1 MLRILALPLSLLL
14 LSSCADPDVSLTYG
28 TEPGL
33 RVQYRLTLEAEIT
46 RALGDGEPQR
56 QTLTATFRAGQE
68 ILEPSADGSTTARM
82 SLDPVSLVVDG
93 AAQNVGPGQAFVVT
107 LGDEG
112 EIVSI
117 EDASTGET
125 AEPLELVGIERLLPR
140 LRPVLPETNVEVG
153 DGWTGETSF
162 SDTDGTF
169 SLSSSSRLERLGLA
183 QGHEA
188 ALIRTTYTS
197 PVDRRE
203 VFANAEADLV
213 GRDVGAQEA
222 WFALEGFLVEATGDS
237 VGRYRVTFRPPGG
250 DDTVA
255 PVQGSLVVSLH
266 TEMTLV

>member
-1 MLRILALPLSLLL
+1 
-14 LSSCADPDVSLTYG
+14 
-28 TEPGL
+28 
-33 RVQYRLTLEAEIT
+33 
-46 RALGDGEPQR
+46 
-56 QTLTATFRAGQE
+56 
-68 ILEPSADGSTTARM
+68 M

-93 AAQNVGPGQAFVVT
+93 AAQNVGPGQSFLVT
-107 LGDEG
+107 LGEDG
-112 EIVSI
+112 EVVTI

-140 LRPVLPETNVEVG
+140 LRPVLPDGPVGVG
-153 DGWTGETSF
+153 DAWSAQ
-162 SDTDGTF
+162 TDFDDVDGSF
-169 SLSSSSRLERLGLA
+169 SLSTSSRLERLGTA

-188 ALIRTTYTS
+188 ALIRTTYSS

-203 VFANAEADLV
+203 AFANAEADLA
-213 GRDVGAQEA
+213 GRDVGAQAA
-222 WFALEGFLVEATGDS
+222 WFALDGFLVQAIGDS